1 MKVLIAISIIGVML
15 SCDGTKEPEATS
27 SNAISMEEISIRYAR
42 DMNNKAIEERDTVA
56 IDDVW
61 MENIVVISSADAQI
75 MGRDSLKGIFIDQFK
90 SSPDVNYVRTPSKIE
105 MMKAWGM
112 ASEIGT
118 WEGSWTAE
126 DGKIEISGTYYA
138 KWHKVRSKWMIRT
151 EVYTATQC
159 TGGAYCNSIP

>member
-1 MKVLIAISIIGVML
+1 MRLLIFFSLAVLMIGCAKKTPL
-15 SCDGTKEPEATS
+15 AEDSK
-27 SNAISMEEISIRYAR
+27 AISMDEISIRYAR
-42 DMNNKAIEERDTVA
+42 DTNNKAIEERDTVA

-75 MGRDSLKGIFIDQFK
+75 MGRDSLKRIFINQFK
-90 SSPDVNYVRTPSKIE
+90 SSPDVNYVRTPSRIE

-118 WEGSWTAE
+118 WEGSWTAP

-151 EVYTATQC
+151 EVYTPTQC
-159 TGGAYCNSIP
+159 TGGAYCNSIPG

>member
-1 MKVLIAISIIGVML
+1 MRLLIAICFIGVML
-15 SCDGTKEPEATS
+15 SCDRDKKPEITS
-27 SNAISMEEISIRYAR
+27 SKAISMEEISIRYAR
-42 DMNNKAIEERDTVA
+42 DMNNKAIEERDSVA

-75 MGRDSLKGIFIDQFK
+75 IGRDSLKRIFINQFK

-126 DGKIEISGTYYA
+126 DGKVEISGTYYA